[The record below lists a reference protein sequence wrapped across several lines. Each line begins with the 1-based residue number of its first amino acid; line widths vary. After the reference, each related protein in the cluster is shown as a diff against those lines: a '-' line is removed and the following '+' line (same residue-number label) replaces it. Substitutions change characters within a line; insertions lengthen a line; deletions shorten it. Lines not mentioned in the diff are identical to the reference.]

1 MSKFQITLIRPQGF
15 IHSEAFREVAETL
28 QFGLRSL
35 GHAAQV
41 GENAIDPHATNI
53 LLGAHLLP
61 AVDANIVPA
70 GSILYNLE
78 QIGGANLTAAY
89 YELATR
95 HQVWDYSLR
104 NIEKWKTMNCQ
115 RPPVHVPLGYVPEL
129 SRIQTSPVQDIDV
142 LFYGSLNQRRNAI
155 LKALQD
161 AGVRVHT
168 AFGVYGKERD
178 DLIARS
184 KIVLNI
190 HFYDTKVFEIVRL
203 SYLLANS
210 KAVVTECSSENE
222 TEQAANGAFLAVPY
236 SSLVEGCLALLRND
250 EARRKLEAQG
260 LQWFS
265 RQHESDILSRALSHF
280 AAPAAG
286 SGARSAI
293 PRKLNLGSGKDW
305 REDYFNV
312 DIDPYWQPDA
322 VIDFDRPLPIG
333 QVLQTERF
341 GAITLENN
349 YFDEIMVNDVLEHI
363 PHLTT
368 AMTSC
373 LNLLKVGGLFRIS
386 VPYDLS
392 WGAWQDPTHVRAFN
406 ERSWLYYTEWFWYLG
421 WTEARFDIAG
431 FDLGLSPIGEALK
444 LKQVKGEDLVR
455 HPRAV
460 DQMRVVLRKRL
471 LTDAEK
477 QQVSRFLKRPNRKA
491 TAAAAASFSNVAA
504 PAVAK
509 TPTAP
514 GQTQAQVTQIAG
526 ATGSPLIS
534 YLQAAF
540 NKAMSGSGQMDP
552 AVLEIDGMSGRKYRL
567 LINNLIA
574 TLPNARYLEIGT
586 WSGSTLCSA
595 INRNSVR
602 AAAID
607 NWSEFGGPKA
617 QFLQNL
623 QRFKT
628 PGADVSFIEKDFR
641 KVDFSSLGRF
651 NVYMFDGPH
660 TAADQFD
667 GINLVLPALEDEF
680 ILIVDDWNHT
690 PTRQGTL
697 KAIHDLKL
705 SLLHSFEIRTTMDGS
720 HATLA
725 RQSSDWHNG
734 YFIAVVSKPKARPA
748 PNRVA
753 ELQQQAVPV

>member
-1 MSKFQITLIRPQGF
+1 MSKFQISLIRPQGF

-35 GHAAQV
+35 GHTVQV
-41 GENAIDPHATNI
+41 GDNVVDSAATNI

-61 AVDANIVPA
+61 PVDAGIVPP

-78 QIGGANLTAAY
+78 QLGGANLSPAY
-89 YELATR
+89 YELASR

-104 NIEKWKTMNCQ
+104 NLEQWRTMKSL
-115 RPPVHVPLGYVPEL
+115 RPPIHVPLGYVPEL
-129 SRIQTSPVQDIDV
+129 SRIQAAPVQDIDV
-142 LFYGSLNQRRNAI
+142 LFYGSLNQRRTTI
-155 LKALQD
+155 LKALKD
-161 AGVRVHT
+161 SGVKVHT
-168 AFGVYGKERD
+168 VFGVYGKERD
-178 DLIARS
+178 ELIARS

-210 KAVVTECSSENE
+210 KAVVSECSAENE
-222 TEQAANGAFLAVPY
+222 LEQNANGAFLAVPY
-236 SSLVEGCLALLRND
+236 GSLLESCQSLLRN
-250 EARRKLEAQG
+250 ETERRKLETRG
-260 LQWFS
+260 LEWFS
-265 RQHESDILSRALSHF
+265 RQGEPEILSRALNQC
-280 AAPAAG
+280 AAPACAE
-286 SGARSAI
+286 RIAI

-305 REDYFNV
+305 RADYFNA
-312 DIDPYWQPDA
+312 DIDPYWEPDA
-322 VIDFDRPLPIG
+322 VLDFDRPLPIG
-333 QVLQTERF
+333 QPVQTERF
-341 GAITLENN
+341 GKIVLENN
-349 YFDEIMVNDVLEHI
+349 YFDEIIVNDVLEHI

-406 ERSWLYYTEWFWYLG
+406 ERSWLYYTDWFWYLG

-431 FDLGLSPIGEALK
+431 FDLGLSPVGEALK
-444 LKQVKGEDLVR
+444 LQQVKGEDLVR

-471 LTDAEK
+471 LTGAEK
-477 QQVSRFLKRPNRKA
+477 QQVLRFLKRPDRK
-491 TAAAAASFSNVAA
+491 AAAASYSGATTPVIAK
-504 PAVAK
+504 PATLPNQA
-509 TPTAP
+509 
-514 GQTQAQVTQIAG
+514 QAQVTQIAG
-526 ATGSPLIS
+526 ATDSPLIV
-534 YLQAAF
+534 YLQTAF
-540 NKAMSGSGQMDP
+540 NQAMAGAGKMDP
-552 AVLEIDGMSGRKYRL
+552 AVLEIDGMSGRKYRM

-595 INRNSVR
+595 INGNSVR

-641 KVDFSSLGRF
+641 SVDFASLGRF

-667 GINLVLPALEDEF
+667 GISLVLPALDDEF
-680 ILIVDDWNHT
+680 ILIVDDWNH
-690 PTRQGTL
+690 PPARQGTL
-697 KAIHDLKL
+697 KALHDLKL
-705 SLLHSFEIRTTMDGS
+705 SVLHSFEIRTTQDGS

-725 RQSSDWHNG
+725 RQASDWHNG
-734 YFIAVVSKPKARPA
+734 YFIAVVSKPKARQA
-748 PNRVA
+748 LSHVDDHQA
-753 ELQQQAVPV
+753 QAVPV